1 MPEADTALWE
11 LRLARQRWQQRLH
24 DAGMVAGK
32 LAHDFGNALTGILGF
47 TELALTQLPPGTPA
61 HRYVTEVYQAAQQGL
76 CLTQQM
82 QTFGQ
87 RNPPRLQ
94 ATALAALV
102 AEEGDRIRP
111 SLRPGV
117 MLQTSIPG
125 DLPPVAADADV
136 VRQLLAPLV
145 QNAHEALSAA
155 GNITITVRRSELT
168 AEECLDLVGNPRPG
182 PCVEVSVTDTGCGL
196 SAEVRD
202 RLFAEPFFTTKVR
215 RRGWGLALAHGILRS
230 NRGGMRID
238 AEPRGGT
245 CVRLFLPLA
254 TPPPARAQ

>member
-11 LRLARQRWQQRLH
+11 LRLGRQRWQQHLH
-24 DAGMVAGK
+24 DAAMVAGK

-47 TELALTQLPPGTPA
+47 SELALTQLPPGTPA
-61 HRYVTEVYQAAQQGL
+61 HRYVTEVYQAAQQAL

-102 AEEGDRIRP
+102 AEEEERIRP

-117 MLQTSIPG
+117 TLQASIPG
-125 DLPPVAADADV
+125 DLPAIAVDAEV

-145 QNAHEALSAA
+145 QNAQEALSAA
-155 GNITITVRRSELT
+155 GNIRIAARHSELT
-168 AEECLDLVGNPRPG
+168 AEECLDLVGNRRPG
-182 PCVEVSVTDTGCGL
+182 PCVELSVTDTGSGL

-202 RLFAEPFFTTKVR
+202 RLFAETFFTTKVR
-215 RRGWGLALAHGILRS
+215 RRGWGLALVYGILRA

-238 AEPRGGT
+238 PEPRGGT
-245 CVRLFLPLA
+245 RVRIFLPLA
-254 TPPPARAQ
+254 PSPPARGQ